1 MQELLLL
8 FNFNNKKIKGKL
20 MTTKKQNEANQ
31 KNALLSTGPVT
42 EDGKTVVCLNA
53 IKHGIFA
60 KDLIINSGLGK
71 EHEKEYYDLLQN
83 LIDCLNPKNQMESLL
98 VEKISIDFWR
108 LRRVL
113 RFEEGSIKKHLE
125 EVLKDFYS
133 YSNKT
138 NSEIDKD
145 IIDKKAMIDWNISY
159 IKCLKNNLVIFDQP
173 IWKGVNIESDIIED
187 FYEIARDIEYDKKS
201 KEECNRLYNG
211 EFDFIEIK
219 AFIKKHGYCSDKEIS
234 SKLIKIYLKQNEEIE
249 EDIKEL
255 EQKKEKNIVADEIN
269 AKICAIPQD
278 ESVDKIMKYEKSI
291 QKSIFQNLLLL
302 KKLQHE
308 F

>member
-1 MQELLLL
+1 
-8 FNFNNKKIKGKL
+8 

-31 KNALLSTGPVT
+31 KNALFSTGPVS
-42 EDGKTVVCLNA
+42 EEGKTVVCLNA

-71 EHEKEYYDLLQN
+71 ENEKEYYDLFQN
-83 LIDCLNPKNQMESLL
+83 LMDCLNPTNQMESLL
-98 VEKISIDFWR
+98 VEKITIDFWR

-113 RFEEGSIKKHLE
+113 RFEEGSIKKYLD
-125 EVLKDFYS
+125 EVLNEFYT
-133 YSNKT
+133 YSHKT
-138 NSEIDKD
+138 NSEIDKA
-145 IIDKKAMIDWNISY
+145 IENKKTMIDWNVRY
-159 IKCLKNNLVIFDQP
+159 IECLAKHSVFFDQP
-173 IWKGVNIESDIIED
+173 IWKGKDIESDIIED
-187 FYEIARDIEYDKKS
+187 FYAIAKDIEYDKKS
-201 KEECNRLYNG
+201 KEECNRIYNG
-211 EFDFIEIK
+211 EFNFTEIK

-234 SKLIKIYLKQNEEIE
+234 SKLIEIYLKQNEEIE
-249 EDIKEL
+249 EAIQEL
-255 EQKKEKNIVADEIN
+255 EQDKRKNIAADELN